1 MNRSTLAAF
10 ALGSTVALASFLA
23 GNAGAVRANAIP
35 AQPTSVGVVDLAKV
49 FDGLAEC
56 AEWDVRIKAL
66 EARVLD
72 EARARKTSL
81 ETGVKEVEAMTDGV
95 EKEKRLDALRLQK
108 LQAEQWS
115 LGCELEADRE
125 RSLKWQSVYRSV
137 REGAKKLGEAE
148 GYQLVVV
155 DDSKIEVQTQRS
167 EKAPPLEAQAKGQI
181 AQLRVLY
188 ADRAIDVTDK
198 LIVQLNN
205 QRSSSAPAGTT
216 SGSTPSATA
225 KPPVASK

>member
-1 MNRSTLAAF
+1 MTRPTLAAF
-10 ALGSTVALASFLA
+10 ALGATVALASFLA
-23 GNAGAVRANAIP
+23 GNADATRALIVP
-35 AQPTSVGVVDLAKV
+35 AQPTAIGVIDLAKL
-49 FDGLAEC
+49 FDGLGEC

-66 EARVLD
+66 EARVMD
-72 EARARKTSL
+72 EARARKASL
-81 ETGVKEVEAMTDGV
+81 ESGLKEVEAMTEGV
-95 EKEKRLDALRLQK
+95 EKENRLDALRLQK

-148 GYQLVVV
+148 GYQLVVI
-155 DDSKIEVQTQRS
+155 DDSKIEIQTQRAQNS
-167 EKAPPLEAQAKGQI
+167 PPLETQAKGQI

-188 ADRAIDVTDK
+188 ADRTIDVTDK

-205 QRSSSAPAGTT
+205 KRSSSVTPA
-216 SGSTPSATA
+216 SSSATTA
-225 KPPVASK
+225 TKPTK

>member
-1 MNRSTLAAF
+1 MTRPTLAAF
-10 ALGSTVALASFLA
+10 ALGATVALASFLA
-23 GNAGAVRANAIP
+23 GNADATRALIVP
-35 AQPTSVGVVDLAKV
+35 AQPTAIGVIDLAKL
-49 FDGLAEC
+49 FDGLGEC

-66 EARVLD
+66 EARVMD
-72 EARARKTSL
+72 EARARKASL
-81 ETGVKEVEAMTDGV
+81 ESGLKEVEAMTEGV

-137 REGAKKLGEAE
+137 REGAKKLGETE

-155 DDSKIEVQTQRS
+155 DDSKIEIQTQRAQNS
-167 EKAPPLEAQAKGQI
+167 PPLETQAKGQI

-188 ADRAIDVTDK
+188 ADRTIDVTDK

-205 QRSSSAPAGTT
+205 KRSSMVTPASRSKTT
-216 SGSTPSATA
+216 ATEPT
-225 KPPVASK
+225 K

>member
-1 MNRSTLAAF
+1 MTRPTLAAF
-10 ALGSTVALASFLA
+10 ALGATVALASFLA
-23 GNAGAVRANAIP
+23 GNADATRALIVP
-35 AQPTSVGVVDLAKV
+35 AQPTAIGVIDLAKL
-49 FDGLAEC
+49 FDGLGEC

-66 EARVLD
+66 EARVMD
-72 EARARKTSL
+72 EARARKASL
-81 ETGVKEVEAMTDGV
+81 ESGLKEVEAMTEGV

-137 REGAKKLGEAE
+137 REGAKKLGETE
-148 GYQLVVV
+148 GYQLVVI
-155 DDSKIEVQTQRS
+155 DDSKIEIQTQRAQNS
-167 EKAPPLEAQAKGQI
+167 PPLETQAKGQI

-188 ADRAIDVTDK
+188 ADRTIDVTDK

-205 QRSSSAPAGTT
+205 KRSSSVTPA
-216 SGSTPSATA
+216 SSSATTA
-225 KPPVASK
+225 TKPTK